1 MVTRRIALLL
11 CVLGLA
17 VGASGCLAVAVG
29 AGAGG
34 TVAYLAGDLE
44 TEEPYDIETVY
55 VAAEKALSDLDLH
68 VIAGETT
75 KDALSAKIT
84 ARDAADKKVVVKLT
98 STTSGNTEISIR
110 IGTFGDDT
118 KSQLIHD
125 EIRKNLKAD

>member
-1 MVTRRIALLL
+1 MVTRQIALVL

-44 TEEPYDIETVY
+44 TEEPYDIDTVY
-55 VAAEKALSDLDLH
+55 AAAQKAVNDLDLH
-68 VIAGETT
+68 IIGGETT

-84 ARDAADKKVVVKLT
+84 ARDAADKKVVVKLK
-98 STTSGNTEISIR
+98 STTSGHTEVSIR
-110 IGTFGDDT
+110 IGTFGDDI
-118 KSQLIHD
+118 KSQLIRD